1 LLFSLLSRIS
11 PLSFFP
17 KILPPGSLVV
27 INLDPFFI
35 RPLLGSH
42 LDSSSI
48 WVDLPHPSIPSI
60 TINFPYIK
68 TKDKALITT
77 VIELIAINNAAIEG
91 VRRIPYLGNKM
102 PAAKGIANKL

>member
-17 KILPPGSLVV
+17 KRLPPGSLVV
-27 INLDPFFI
+27 ITLDPASI
-35 RPLLGSH
+35 RPLSGSH
-42 LDSSSI
+42 LDNSSI
-48 WVDLPHPSIPSI
+48 CVVLPHPSIPSI
-60 TINFPYIK
+60 TINFPFIYS
-68 TKDKALITT
+68 KDKALITT

-102 PAAKGIANKL
+102 